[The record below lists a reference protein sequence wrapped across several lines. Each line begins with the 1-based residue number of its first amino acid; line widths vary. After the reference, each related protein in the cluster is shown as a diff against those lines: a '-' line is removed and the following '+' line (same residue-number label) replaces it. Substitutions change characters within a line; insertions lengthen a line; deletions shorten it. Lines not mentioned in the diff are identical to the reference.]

1 MVPGR
6 FHTVGCVVPENSAH
20 SGEVPTMQASVLSP
34 FRLLPTRV
42 NPCRLLTLR
51 FWQIHFATQA
61 SLRFSA
67 APPPS
72 SGCPL
77 PGFVAALP
85 AVPLAW

>member
-42 NPCRLLTLR
+42 NPCRLLTTFQCGPSTEFGLPLTWLR
-51 FWQIHFATQA
+51 RCA
-61 SLRFSA
+61 SG
-67 APPPS
+67 S
-72 SGCPL
+72 STCL
-77 PGFVAALP
+77 VK
-85 AVPLAW
+85 